1 MKTFTRLP
9 VLLLSFT
16 LLTATSCA
24 KTEAPEKL
32 PVAPTPAPPAVQ
44 APVTPPA
51 DAAAITE
58 QLKAFTFEQRAECT
72 ALARGLVLQA
82 EADVAAL
89 KAGYNAMMAKPA
101 RRAAMVALD
110 AATASLKRATD
121 LLDNVSADTWGSVQS
136 GLVTAW
142 QNHVGA
148 LDRARAEKK

>member
-1 MKTFTRLP
+1 MKTITRVP
-9 VLLLSFT
+9 VLLLGFV
-16 LLTATSCA
+16 LLTATGCGKA
-24 KTEAPEKL
+24 DHQDKL
-32 PVAPTPAPPAVQ
+32 PVIPPPVVAAPVPPA
-44 APVTPPA
+44 A

-89 KAGYNAMMAKPA
+89 KAGYNAMMATPA

-110 AATASLKRATD
+110 AATAGLKRATD
-121 LLDNVSADTWGSVQS
+121 LLDNVSAETWGSVQS

-142 QNHVGA
+142 QNQVGA
-148 LDRARAEKK
+148 LEQARANKK

>member
-1 MKTFTRLP
+1 MKTFIRIP
-9 VLLLSFT
+9 VLLLGFI
-16 LLTATSCA
+16 LLTATGCG
-24 KTEAPEKL
+24 KTDAPEKL
-32 PVAPTPAPPAVQ
+32 PVIPPPVVS
-44 APVTPPA
+44 APVTPAA

-58 QLKAFTFEQRAECT
+58 QLKGFTFEQRMECT

-82 EADVAAL
+82 ETDVAAL
-89 KAGYNAMMAKPA
+89 KTGYNEMLATPA

-110 AATASLKRATD
+110 AATAGLKRATD